1 MAKRILYCQVAMPC
15 MGVKKPKMGGQK
27 IQYKRYNVGEKV
39 SGIEY
44 NASDIPN
51 QYVPAIM
58 TKDRFVITQN
68 NLMLIGEEQEAEVIK
83 DEPVSDKLIN
93 RFKMF
98 YNANG
103 QGTLKAQQ
111 VKSKF
116 MINGALI
123 GGVTCFGYAVMK
135 GTNKKTAIV
144 LGLVVGALIG
154 KFVADYKNKT
164 YYSDES

>member
-1 MAKRILYCQVAMPC
+1 
-15 MGVKKPKMGGQK
+15 MGVKTPKMGGQK
-27 IQYKRYNVGEKV
+27 KQYRKYNVGEKV
-39 SGIEY
+39 SGVEH
-44 NASDIPN
+44 NASDIPS

-68 NLMLIGEEQEAEVIK
+68 NLMLIGEEQDAELVQ
-83 DEPVSDKLIN
+83 DDLASDKLLN

-135 GTNKKTAIV
+135 GANKKTAVV